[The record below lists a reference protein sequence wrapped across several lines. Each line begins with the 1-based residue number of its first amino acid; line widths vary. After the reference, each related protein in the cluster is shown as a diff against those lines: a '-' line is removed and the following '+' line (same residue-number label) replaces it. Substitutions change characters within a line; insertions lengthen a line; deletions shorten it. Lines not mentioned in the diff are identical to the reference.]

1 MVEKEVE
8 GGEGARPLVGV
19 QTPGWKRCTICLE
32 STCCPDFL
40 CESDERK
47 VKKIWKTPVEKL
59 SPPPGPVEMEEVD
72 EGRDDKNQN
81 HPKKASLPLMRPTC
95 ATCKMSF
102 ASVKSLKKHN
112 QHNHTPKQCRAF
124 CGMMFPNTKD
134 ERIHFRRKHS
144 REGKRQPKPTQP
156 PPPCELCQRTY
167 HTKGGLLKHM
177 KKQHFKSTSPEV
189 SSSQQNSLPIK
200 CNICEKLFKTR
211 DGVRKHQKTHN
222 KGAAQSQLQATVKQ
236 PVQPQWVDYG
246 KPLPIQIDC
255 DPALIKFI
263 KQVKDTFSKK
273 QTVEETLK
281 SLQEAASAEEQ
292 KEILKKINI
301 VKTRKVMSK
310 SQLFASDAGLY
321 TDEEKS

>member
-40 CESDERK
+40 CEADERK

-59 SPPPGPVEMEEVD
+59 SPPPGPVVMEEVD
-72 EGRDDKNQN
+72 EGRDEKNQN
-81 HPKKASLPLMRPTC
+81 HPKKPSLPLMRPTC

-112 QHNHTPKQCRAF
+112 QHNHTPKQCRVF
-124 CGMMFPNTKD
+124 CGMLFPNTKE

-144 REGKRQPKPTQP
+144 REGRRQSKPTQP

-177 KKQHFKSTSPEV
+177 KTQHFKSTSPDG
-189 SSSQQNSLPIK
+189 SSGQQNSLQ

-211 DGVRKHQKTHN
+211 YGVRKHQKTHN
-222 KGAAQSQLQATVKQ
+222 GR
-236 PVQPQWVDYG
+236 
-246 KPLPIQIDC
+246 PLPIKDDC
-255 DPALIKFI
+255 DPAFLKFI
-263 KQVKDTFSKK
+263 EQVKDTFSKK

-281 SLQEAASAEEQ
+281 NLEKASAAEQ
-292 KEILKKINI
+292 EEILKKINI
-301 VKTRKVMSK
+301 VKKRKVMSK

-321 TDEEKS
+321 CDEEK